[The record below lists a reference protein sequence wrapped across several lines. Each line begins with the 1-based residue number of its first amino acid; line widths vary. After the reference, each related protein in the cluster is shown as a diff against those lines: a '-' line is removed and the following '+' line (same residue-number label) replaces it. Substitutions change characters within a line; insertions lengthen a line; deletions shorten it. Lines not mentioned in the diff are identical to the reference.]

1 MSVVDPDHPTQ
12 PDLPTEER
20 INQAIAR
27 GPDMGARGRF
37 GKITHIVRRFVG
49 RAVKYERDFNLQID
63 VALLERI
70 HEMEA
75 AAAQQVRDAET
86 RLNGTDDLLRY
97 ADEVLREADQ
107 QLRDADYRIGRDLSD
122 LAQRFQALE
131 SAVDELR
138 VSVQD
143 VDARAGVASSVAA
156 GAADGFAALHQ
167 RLSRPNSAV
176 LSPPDANATWF
187 GDRQD
192 AVGYLDGA
200 ARKRAYLDVIDD
212 RGPVVDLGCGTG
224 EMLEF
229 LAAAGIDARGVD
241 HDQAMV
247 DRARSVGVDVHHD
260 DALDYL
266 MKQNDASF
274 GAIFSAGFIENLP
287 PSRLAELMEIARGK
301 LRPNGVFIAETANP
315 HSSGALKAFWHDP
328 TTEHPLFP
336 ESLLAL
342 CRLAG
347 FDTARIMF
355 ATVGDDAATDFRTCG
370 EYALIAG
377 AVERS

>member
-1 MSVVDPDHPTQ
+1 MSVADSDRPTQ
-12 PDLPTEER
+12 ASLPTEER
-20 INQAIAR
+20 INQAIER
-27 GPDMGARGRF
+27 GPDMDARGRF
-37 GKITHIVRRFVG
+37 GKITRIVRRFVG

-75 AAAQQVRDAET
+75 AAGQQVRDAEA

-107 QLRDADYRIGRDLSD
+107 QLRDADYRISRDLSS
-122 LAQRFQALE
+122 LTQRFHALE
-131 SAVDELR
+131 TAVDELR
-138 VSVQD
+138 GRLQE

-156 GAADGFAALHQ
+156 GAADGFAQLHQ
-167 RLSRPNSAV
+167 RLSRWSSEALSFPDDLAV
-176 LSPPDANATWF
+176 PS
-187 GDRQD
+187 GVRQD
-192 AVGYLDGA
+192 TIGSLDGV
-200 ARKRAYLDVIDD
+200 ARKRAYLDIIDA

-224 EMLEF
+224 DMLEF

-241 HDQAMV
+241 LDEAMV
-247 DRARSVGVDVHHD
+247 DRARSVGLDVHHD

-266 MKQNDASF
+266 MKQADGSF
-274 GAIFSAGFIENLP
+274 GAIFSAGLIEHLP
-287 PSRLAELMEIARGK
+287 PGRLAELMEIARGK
-301 LRPNGVFIAETANP
+301 LCSNGVFVAETANP

-328 TTEHPLFP
+328 TTQHPLFP

-355 ATVGDDAATDFRTCG
+355 PTGGDDPATDLRTCG
-370 EYALIAG
+370 KYALVAG
-377 AVERS
+377 AVARP